1 MGPIGPMGPMG
12 PEGPAGVSGFQVV
25 SALSPTIP
33 TNVAAFAT
41 VTGSATC
48 PAGKVAVAG
57 GYEGMG
63 DAWFM
68 YHYASYPSSPN
79 TWTVSLKNRDSG
91 SKLNVQLRVFVLCAA
106 AQ

>member
-1 MGPIGPMGPMG
+1 MGPA
-12 PEGPAGVSGFQVV
+12 GPAGVSGFEVV
-25 SALSPTIP
+25 SALSPANP
-33 TNVAAFAT
+33 QNVGAFASL
-41 VTGSATC
+41 TGSASC
-48 PAGKVAVAG
+48 PAGKIAIAG

-91 SKLNVQLRVFVLCAA
+91 SKLQVQLRVYVLCAA